1 MTDPVFID
9 PFRVGIAHGNAPEI
23 PEKEKAVFKNLG
35 ADKVISTE
43 IGPALAVHAGLSALV
58 IAVQNLDDGFNG

>member
-9 PFRVGIAHGNAPEI
+9 PFRVGLAHVNAPEI
-23 PEKEKAVFKNLG
+23 PEKAKAVFKNLC

-43 IGPALAVHAGLSALV
+43 IGPALAIHAGPGALV
-58 IAVQNLDDGFNG
+58 IAVQNLYDGFNG

>member
-9 PFRVGIAHGNAPEI
+9 PFRVGLAHGNASEI
-23 PEKEKAVFKNLG
+23 PEKAKAVFKNLG
-35 ADKVISTE
+35 ADKVISNE
-43 IGPALAVHAGLSALV
+43 IGPALAVHAGPSALV